1 MASKVSHDMA
11 FYILLTYSPRSF
23 LPFCLYWCL
32 VSHRIRYSS
41 PELVHVFFLCFLAFS
56 SPLYSI
62 CPSRLFILASAS
74 LKKPYLTSFCW
85 RLELTVSLL
94 CPLHAQCLPWLRLSQ
109 LLLYVFLFLKRKRNT
124 WGLGFIIFVSVFPLA
139 WKKKPINW
147 KTEFEWKNKYY
158 AQWR

>member
-1 MASKVSHDMA
+1 MASKVSRDMA
-11 FYILLTYSPRSF
+11 FYILFTYSPGSL

-32 VSHRIRYSS
+32 VSHQIRYSS
-41 PELVHVFFLCFLAFS
+41 PERVHVFFLCFLAFS

-85 RLELTVSLL
+85 CLELTVPLL
-94 CPLHAQCLPWLRLSQ
+94 CPHHAQCLPWLRLSQ

-124 WGLGFIIFVSVFPLA
+124 WGLVSHHICFCIPIGL
-139 WKKKPINW
+139 KKKTINW
-147 KTEFEWKNKYY
+147 KIEFEWKNKYY
-158 AQWR
+158 A

>member
-1 MASKVSHDMA
+1 MVSKVSHDMA

-41 PELVHVFFLCFLAFS
+41 PERVHVFFLCFLAFS

-85 RLELTVSLL
+85 CLELTVSLL

-124 WGLGFIIFVSVFPLA
+124 WGSGSHHICFCIPIGL
-139 WKKKPINW
+139 KK
-147 KTEFEWKNKYY
+147 EANKLKDRI
-158 AQWR
+158 WMKE